1 MAAKCIGRARASQL
15 IGREDQDFCY
25 PDGSPMYKR
34 VGKQLHRVG
43 ATDNCIVCGMP
54 AFPGVVAF
62 AHIHMRDLDWS
73 PLKDPTRVFCLCWHH
88 HHGCYDQGYIS
99 TKELLEAEMVW
110 IENKRR
116 PEPHPRDAELIWRV
130 QSGKVTRICVWT
142 NKREE
147 RLPTFEPNRPGPL
160 DIRRSVAA
168 LKAHATR

>member
-1 MAAKCIGRARASQL
+1 
-15 IGREDQDFCY
+15 
-25 PDGSPMYKR
+25 MYKR